1 MVVKAC
7 IFDRLACFFFN
18 KKLVS
23 NVRITNLNLLSMT
36 INFETIEKE
45 AIETLRFPH
54 NEVLEDEAAINQ
66 RENELERALSLGNLE
81 HSKIK
86 IFFEDDLSQ
95 KVVETTVWALTDES
109 VVLKKGV
116 GIPINRILKI
126 A

>member
-1 MVVKAC
+1 MA
-7 IFDRLACFFFN
+7 IH
-18 KKLVS
+18 
-23 NVRITNLNLLSMT
+23 
-36 INFETIEKE
+36 FETIEKE
-45 AIETLRFPH
+45 AIETLKFPH
-54 NEVLEDEAAINQ
+54 AEVLEDENSILQ

-86 IFFEDDLSQ
+86 IFFEDDSSQ